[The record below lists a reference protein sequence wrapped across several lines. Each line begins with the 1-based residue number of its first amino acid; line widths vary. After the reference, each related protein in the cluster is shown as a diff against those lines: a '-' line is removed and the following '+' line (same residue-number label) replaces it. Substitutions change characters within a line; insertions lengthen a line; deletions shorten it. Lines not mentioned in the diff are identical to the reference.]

1 MKQKVSVRA
10 IVRRENQTLL
20 LRRVAGRSA
29 IVGKF
34 ELPGGKIAF
43 NEQPEEAVVRCLQR
57 DTGLEPQALQ
67 LFDVV
72 SYVDEDDTEVQHVFI
87 VYLATVSDV
96 KITLSDNYNKYI
108 WQSKSKI
115 QHREITAASRVLLGL
130 GEQAVGVDESG
141 ETHIT
146 IDVNKTLNERYIIYS
161 DGGSRGNP
169 GISAAA
175 YAIESPEGDL
185 LECEGVYLGIT
196 TSDQAEYHGLK
207 IGLER
212 ALAIG
217 CKAIEYRLDSLMVVN
232 QMKGIYQVKNRQLW
246 PVYEYILDLVS
257 QFDSVQ
263 FVHVRR
269 EFNTIADKELNR
281 ILDMHEATQKEV
293 L

>member
-281 ILDMHEATQKEV
+281 ILDMHEAAQKEM

>member
-212 ALAIG
+212 ALTIG

-281 ILDMHEATQKEV
+281 ILDMHEAAQKEM

>member
-1 MKQKVSVRA
+1 MKQKVSVRV

-20 LRRVAGRSA
+20 LRRAAGRSA

-34 ELPGGKIAF
+34 ELPGGKIAL
-43 NEQPEEAVVRCLQR
+43 NEQPEDAVVRCLQR
-57 DTGLEPQALQ
+57 DTGLKPQALQ

-72 SYVDEDDTEVQHVFI
+72 SYIDEDDTEVQHVFI
-87 VYLATVSDV
+87 VYLATVYDV

-115 QHREITAASRVLLGL
+115 QHREIAAASRVLLGL
-130 GEQAVGVDESG
+130 GEQAIDVDESG
-141 ETHIT
+141 ETHII
-146 IDVNKTLNERYIIYS
+146 IDVNKTIDERYIIYS

-281 ILDMHEATQKEV
+281 ILDMHEAAQKE
-293 L
+293 LL

>member
-281 ILDMHEATQKEV
+281 ILDMHEAAQKEV